1 MVISIEMENHFS
13 SPQRAKCWWKD
24 SISIYYEN
32 KTNVF
37 YLNCKTNAIYIWRK
51 FGLDVDVTITSTF
64 SLIERVR
71 AKSINLMNIFNS
83 SIHSVL
89 YTVIFVRKMMQDKKK
104 KKRYEM
110 NRHACECICVSIA
123 IERWRKKNYGIKWNK
138 HRKCI
143 NWNGIFLWARNLL
156 AFYLIHSLNIP
167 FDLFKSFPK
176 K

>member
-104 KKRYEM
+104 TVWNEPSCMWTYLCVNCNRKMKK
-110 NRHACECICVSIA
+110 
-123 IERWRKKNYGIKWNK
+123 KKLWNK
-138 HRKCI
+138 MK
-143 NWNGIFLWARNLL
+143 
-156 AFYLIHSLNIP
+156 
-167 FDLFKSFPK
+167 
-176 K
+176 